1 MGETVF
7 YNSNILHCAVYNSKE
22 QRATLHGCMGDIRG
36 GFSRARNILQHGLGW
51 MKGPAFA
58 QTLAEGP
65 AKMMLKNLVV
75 MYDSAPQEMS
85 SKYSLKN

>member
-1 MGETVF
+1 
-7 YNSNILHCAVYNSKE
+7 
-22 QRATLHGCMGDIRG
+22 
-36 GFSRARNILQHGLGW
+36 